1 MDDKKVI
8 PDSQELQKRTYPDL
22 RIFISEGK
30 QDNDGIE
37 GDANFNPYYDD
48 VDWCEWKRYS
58 LIAQYQGIFLLIL
71 MSNLLLNFLT

>member
-48 VDWCEWKRYS
+48 VDWCE
-58 LIAQYQGIFLLIL
+58 
-71 MSNLLLNFLT
+71 